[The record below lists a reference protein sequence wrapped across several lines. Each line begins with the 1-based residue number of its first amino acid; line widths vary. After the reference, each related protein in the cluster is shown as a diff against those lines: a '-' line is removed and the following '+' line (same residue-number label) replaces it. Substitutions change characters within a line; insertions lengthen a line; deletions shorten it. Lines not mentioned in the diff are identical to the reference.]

1 MKTLYDVQEMLK
13 KYGYINLFP
22 DRLDAIAFMQIEL
35 GKMLESGIF
44 QKSDHDY
51 LTARLIW
58 HVKRE
63 LKRKNLRPIKNDSFF
78 IVRLEK
84 KT

>member
-51 LTARLIW
+51 LTARLILA
-58 HVKRE
+58 RE
-63 LKRKNLRPIKNDSFF
+63 ERIEKKKSRPIKNDSFF

>member
-13 KYGYINLFP
+13 KIWIYQSFS
-22 DRLDAIAFMQIEL
+22 RSFDAIAFMQIEL

-51 LTARLIW
+51 LTARLILS
-58 HVKRE
+58 RE
-63 LKRKNLRPIKNDSFF
+63 ERIEKKNLRLIKNNAFYCQ
-78 IVRLEK
+78 IGEK
-84 KT
+84 Q

>member
-35 GKMLESGIF
+35 GKMLASGIF

-51 LTARLIW
+51 LTARLILA
-58 HVKRE
+58 RE
-63 LKRKNLRPIKNDSFF
+63 ERI
-78 IVRLEK
+78 EK
-84 KT
+84 KKSTTNKK

>member
-44 QKSDHDY
+44 KKSDHDY
-51 LTARLIW
+51 LTARLILA
-58 HVKRE
+58 RE
-63 LKRKNLRPIKNDSFF
+63 ERI
-78 IVRLEK
+78 EK
-84 KT
+84 KKSTTNKK